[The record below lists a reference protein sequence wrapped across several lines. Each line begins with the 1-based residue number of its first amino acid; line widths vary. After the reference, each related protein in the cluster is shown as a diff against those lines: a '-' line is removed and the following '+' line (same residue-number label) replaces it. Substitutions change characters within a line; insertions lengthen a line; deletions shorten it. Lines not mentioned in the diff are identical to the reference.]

1 MCWAGW
7 GGNMQGL
14 PDISTVELTRTRIK
28 LRDDLLFI
36 PQHYGDE
43 TFYHIEVAT
52 TSDFYR
58 IGYPEYVFVSLLNGH
73 TSFAQA
79 LAVTSQKLGSGS
91 LNQFQAMTVYSWL
104 LDNGLASF
112 SDADAAASG
121 GMSTVRSSGA
131 ADRWW
136 KKLNPLWL
144 KIPLGRPAGFL
155 KAIQPVFG
163 WIFSGPAFV
172 LWTILVIAATIV
184 LSNEWSKF
192 WSDSANVIARE
203 NWVWL
208 LAAWIG
214 LKCVHETAHGLVCL
228 RYGGNIRETGFVLA
242 VFTPLAYVDAS
253 SSWSFRSRWHR
264 IHTAAAGIYIEL
276 LMASIAMLVWS
287 HSDSALIRHILQN
300 VIIMA
305 SVSTL
310 VFNLNPLMK
319 FDGYYILSDLLQI
332 PNLMTQSTQTV
343 QDIARRLVF
352 GESSSAP
359 QTMGRERII
368 LMTFGVL
375 ATIWRMTVSLSLLIA
390 ASVLFHGAGIA
401 LAVAG
406 VVMWF
411 GRPLWRCLKSLD
423 TWRLQQPERL
433 VRAFAMIALCVS
445 ALAVLFFVVPAPVM
459 ITAPGIVEYTDGE
472 VIRAVTP
479 GFIQQVHVI
488 DGQEVAAGELL
499 VSLTNAEI
507 SARLADLQQRFAQ
520 EDLRQ
525 QTANRDHD
533 GGALSVA
540 QMNLE
545 SLKSQLAECQKQV
558 TGLELRASQ
567 NGRIVVQNPERLLGT
582 FARPGMELL
591 TIGREDQKELQIS
604 IGQRDLAGSLQAVG
618 NIVRMRIGTHGIL
631 TGTLQPVNPQ
641 ASRKLPHPALAAS
654 NGGPLPVVA
663 KHKSS
668 RDNDSQ
674 SEMQLTENRFTGVVR
689 LAPDDAT
696 QIRCGERGFASPGLI
711 PASLGIH
718 CWRSAQRWIEAQVKR

>member
-1 MCWAGW
+1 
-7 GGNMQGL
+7 MQGL

-36 PQHYGDE
+36 PQRYGDE

-58 IGYPEYVFVSLLNGH
+58 IGYPEYVFVSLLNGR

-112 SDADAAASG
+112 SDSDTAASG
-121 GMSTVRSSGA
+121 ATSTVRSSGST
-131 ADRWW
+131 DRWW

-144 KIPLGRPAGFL
+144 KIPLGRPEGFL
-155 KAIQPVFG
+155 KALQPVFG
-163 WIFSGPAFV
+163 WIFCAPAFV
-172 LWTILVIAATIV
+172 LWSLLVVAAMIV
-184 LSNEWSKF
+184 LSNAWSSF
-192 WSDSANVIARE
+192 WADSANVIAQG

-242 VFTPLAYVDAS
+242 MFTPLAYVDAS

-276 LMASIAMLVWS
+276 LIASVAMLVWS
-287 HSDSALIRHILQN
+287 RSDSALIRHILQN

-332 PNLMTQSTQTV
+332 PNLMIQSTQTV
-343 QDIARRLVF
+343 QDIARRLIF
-352 GESSSAP
+352 GESRSAP
-359 QTMGRERII
+359 TTIGQQRIVLI
-368 LMTFGVL
+368 TFGVL
-375 ATIWRMTVSLSLLIA
+375 ATIWRITVSLSLLIA
-390 ASVLFHGAGIA
+390 ASVLFHGAGVA
-401 LAVAG
+401 LAVIG
-406 VVMWF
+406 VAMWF
-411 GRPLWRCLKSLD
+411 GKPLWGFLKSLD
-423 TWRLQQPERL
+423 TLRLQQPERL
-433 VRAFAMIALCVS
+433 IRAFAVSALCASV
-445 ALAVLFFVVPAPVM
+445 LAVLFFVVPAPVM

-479 GFIQQVHVI
+479 GFIQQVHVV
-488 DGQEVAAGELL
+488 DGQEVAEGEVL
-499 VSLTNAEI
+499 VSLTNEEI
-507 SARLADLQQRFAQ
+507 SAKLTDLQQRFAQ

-525 QTANRDHD
+525 QTANRDHN

-540 QMNLE
+540 QVNLE
-545 SLKSQLAECQKQV
+545 SLKAQLAECRKQI
-558 TGLELRASQ
+558 TGLELRASR
-567 NGRIVVQNPERLLGT
+567 NGRVVVQNPERLVGT
-582 FARPGMELL
+582 FAKPGMELL

-618 NIVRMRIGTHGIL
+618 NTVHMRIGTHGIL
-631 TGTLQPVNPQ
+631 SGTLQPVNPQ

-663 KHKSS
+663 SDESS
-668 RDNDSQ
+668 RDDDSR
-674 SEMQLTENRFTGVVR
+674 SDMQLTENRFTGVVR
-689 LAPDDAT
+689 FTADDAT
-696 QIRCGERGFASPGLI
+696 ELRCGERGIASPGLI
-711 PASLGIH
+711 PASLGVH
-718 CWRSAQRWIEAQVKR
+718 CWRSAQRWIAAQLDHR

>member
-1 MCWAGW
+1 
-7 GGNMQGL
+7 MQGL

-36 PQHYGDE
+36 PQRYGNE

-58 IGYPEYVFVSLLNGH
+58 IGYPEYVFVSLLNGQ

-91 LNQFQAMTVYSWL
+91 LNQVQAMTVYSWL

-121 GMSTVRSSGA
+121 ATSTVRSSSSS
-131 ADRWW
+131 DRWW

-144 KIPLGRPAGFL
+144 KVPLGRPEGFL
-155 KAIQPVFG
+155 KALQPAFG
-163 WIFSGPAFV
+163 WIFSPPAFV
-172 LWTILVIAATIV
+172 LWSILVIAAIIV
-184 LSNEWSKF
+184 LSNHWSRF

-214 LKCVHETAHGLVCL
+214 LKCIHETAHGLVCL

-253 SSWSFRSRWHR
+253 SSWAFRSRWQR

-276 LMASIAMLVWS
+276 LIASIAMLVWS
-287 HSDSALIRHILQN
+287 YSDSSLIRHILQN

-319 FDGYYILSDLLQI
+319 FDGYYILSDMLQI

-343 QDIARRLVF
+343 HQIARRMLL

-359 QTMGRERII
+359 TAIGRERIV

-375 ATIWRMTVSLSLLIA
+375 ATIWRIIVSLSLLLT

-401 LAVAG
+401 LAVLG
-406 VVMWF
+406 FVMWF
-411 GRPLWRCLKSLD
+411 GKPLWGFLKSLE
-423 TWRLQQPERL
+423 TLRLQQPERL
-433 VRAFAMIALCVS
+433 VRAFAVAALCASV
-445 ALAVLFFVVPAPVM
+445 LAVLFFVVPAPVM

-479 GFIQQVHVI
+479 GFIRQVHVV
-488 DGQEVAAGELL
+488 DGQEVSEGEIL
-499 VSLTNAEI
+499 VTLTNEEI
-507 SARLADLQQRFAQ
+507 SARLTDLQQRFAQ

-525 QTANRDHD
+525 QTANRNHN

-545 SLKSQLAECQKQV
+545 SLKSQLAECQKQIA
-558 TGLELRASQ
+558 GLELRSSR
-567 NGRIVVQNPERLLGT
+567 NGQVVMQNPERLIGT
-582 FARPGMELL
+582 FAKPGMELL

-604 IGQRDLAGSLQAVG
+604 IGQRDLAGSLLAVG
-618 NIVRMRIGTHGIL
+618 NTVRMRIGTHGIL

-641 ASRKLPHPALAAS
+641 ASRNLPHPALAAS

-663 KHKSS
+663 KDESS
-668 RDNDSQ
+668 GSEDSR
-674 SEMQLTENRFTGVVR
+674 SDMQLTENRFTGVVR
-689 LAPDDAT
+689 FSPEDAT
-696 QIRCGERGFASPGLI
+696 QLHCGESGIASPGLI

-718 CWRSAQRWIEAQVKR
+718 CWRSAQRWIEVQLK

>member
-1 MCWAGW
+1 
-7 GGNMQGL
+7 MQGL

-36 PQHYGDE
+36 PQRYGDE
-43 TFYHIEVAT
+43 SFYHIEVAT

-58 IGYPEYVFVSLLNGH
+58 IGYPEYVFVSLLNGR

-79 LAVTSQKLGSGS
+79 LAVTSQKLGAGS

-121 GMSTVRSSGA
+121 ATSTVRSSGS
-131 ADRWW
+131 ADHWW

-144 KIPLGRPAGFL
+144 KVPLGRPEGFL
-155 KAIQPVFG
+155 KALQPAFG
-163 WIFSGPAFV
+163 WIFSPPASV
-172 LWTILVIAATIV
+172 LWSILVVAAIIV
-184 LSNEWSKF
+184 LSNNWSSF
-192 WSDSANVIARE
+192 WSDSANVIARD

-242 VFTPLAYVDAS
+242 VLTPLAYVDAS
-253 SSWSFRSRWHR
+253 SSWAFRSRWQR
-264 IHTAAAGIYIEL
+264 IHTAAAGVYIEL
-276 LMASIAMLVWS
+276 LIAAIAILVWS
-287 HSDSALIRHILQN
+287 RIDSALIRHVLQN

-343 QDIARRLVF
+343 QEIGRRLIF

-359 QTMGRERII
+359 TNIGRERIV

-375 ATIWRMTVSLSLLIA
+375 ATIWRITVSMSLLIA
-390 ASVLFHGAGIA
+390 ASVLFHGAGVA
-401 LAVAG
+401 LAVLG
-406 VVMWF
+406 VVMWY
-411 GRPLWRCLKSLD
+411 GKPLWGFLKSLD
-423 TWRLQQPERL
+423 TLRLQQPERL
-433 VRAFAMIALCVS
+433 FRAFAVTSLCASVI
-445 ALAVLFFVVPAPVM
+445 AVLFFLVPAPIM
-459 ITAPGIVEYTDGE
+459 ISAPGIVDYTDGE

-479 GFIQQVHVI
+479 GFIQEVHVV
-488 DGQEVAAGELL
+488 DGQEVTAGELL
-499 VSLTNAEI
+499 ISLTNEEI
-507 SARLADLQQRFAQ
+507 SAKFFDLQQKLAQ
-520 EDLRQ
+520 EELRQ
-525 QTANRDHD
+525 QTANRDHN

-558 TGLELRASQ
+558 SGLELRANR
-567 NGRIVVQNPERLLGT
+567 NGCIVAQDLNRLVGT
-582 FARPGMELL
+582 FAKPGMELM

-604 IGQRDLAGSLQAVG
+604 IGQRDLAGSLQVVG
-618 NIVRMRIGTHGIL
+618 STVRVRIGTHGSL
-631 TGTLQPVNPQ
+631 SGTLQRVNPQ
-641 ASRKLPHPALAAS
+641 ASRTVPHEALAAS

-663 KHKSS
+663 KESS
-668 RDNDSQ
+668 AKKDDSR
-674 SEMQLTENRFTGVVR
+674 ETMRLTEHRFTGIVQ
-689 LAPDDAT
+689 LAPEDAT
-696 QIRCGERGFASPGLI
+696 HLRCGERGVASPGLI
-711 PASLGIH
+711 PASLGVH
-718 CWRSAQRWIEAQVKR
+718 CWRSAHRWIEAQLQR

>member
-1 MCWAGW
+1 
-7 GGNMQGL
+7 MQGL

-36 PQHYGDE
+36 PQRYGDE
-43 TFYHIEVAT
+43 SFYHIEVAT

-58 IGYPEYVFVSLLNGH
+58 IGYPEYVFVSLLNGR

-79 LAVTSQKLGSGS
+79 LAVTAQKLGSGS
-91 LNQFQAMTVYSWL
+91 LNQFQAMAVYSWL

-112 SDADAAASG
+112 SDADSAASG
-121 GMSTVRSSGA
+121 ATSTVRSSGTS
-131 ADRWW
+131 DRWW

-144 KIPLGRPAGFL
+144 KVPLGRPEGFL
-155 KAIQPVFG
+155 KALQPACG
-163 WIFSGPAFV
+163 WIFSPPAFL
-172 LWTILVIAATIV
+172 LWCIFVVAAMIV
-184 LSNEWSKF
+184 LSNDWSAF

-242 VFTPLAYVDAS
+242 MFTPLAYVDAS
-253 SSWSFRSRWHR
+253 SSWAFRSRWHR
-264 IHTAAAGIYIEL
+264 IHTAAAGIYVEL
-276 LMASIAMLVWS
+276 LMASVAMLVWS
-287 HSDSALIRHILQN
+287 RSDSALIRHILQN

-332 PNLMTQSTQTV
+332 PNLMAQSTQTV
-343 QDIARRLVF
+343 QDFARRLVF

-359 QTMGRERII
+359 TIIGRERFV

-375 ATIWRMTVSLSLLIA
+375 STIWRITVSLSLLIA
-390 ASVLFHGAGIA
+390 ASVLFHGAGVA
-401 LAVAG
+401 LAVVG
-406 VVMWF
+406 VAMWF
-411 GRPLWRCLKSLD
+411 GKPLWGFLKSLN
-423 TWRLQQPERL
+423 TLRLQQPERL
-433 VRAFAMIALCVS
+433 VRASAVTALCMS

-472 VIRAVTP
+472 VIRTVTS
-479 GFIQQVHVI
+479 GFIQQVHVV
-488 DGQEVAAGELL
+488 DGQEVAEGELL
-499 VSLTNAEI
+499 VSLTNEEI
-507 SARLADLQQRFAQ
+507 SAKLADLQQRFAQ

-525 QTANRDHD
+525 QTANRDHN

-558 TGLELRASQ
+558 AGLELRASR
-567 NGRIVVQNPERLLGT
+567 NGRIVVQYPERLVGT

-618 NIVRMRIGTHGIL
+618 NTVRMRIGTHGIL
-631 TGTLQPVNPQ
+631 SGTLQPVNPQ
-641 ASRKLPHPALAAS
+641 ASRKLPHAALAAS

-663 KHKSS
+663 KDKSS
-668 RDNDSQ
+668 SDDNSRSD
-674 SEMQLTENRFTGVVR
+674 MQLTENRFTGVVR
-689 LAPDDAT
+689 LAADDAI
-696 QIRCGERGFASPGLI
+696 QLRCGERGIASPGLI

-718 CWRSAQRWIEAQVKR
+718 CWRSAQRWIEAQLAR

>member
-1 MCWAGW
+1 
-7 GGNMQGL
+7 MQGL

-36 PQHYGDE
+36 PQRYGNE

-58 IGYPEYVFVSLLNGH
+58 IGYPEYVFVSLLNGQ

-91 LNQFQAMTVYSWL
+91 LNQVQAMTVYSWL

-121 GMSTVRSSGA
+121 ATSTVRSSSSS
-131 ADRWW
+131 DRWW

-144 KIPLGRPAGFL
+144 KVPLGRPEGFL
-155 KAIQPVFG
+155 KALQPAFG
-163 WIFSGPAFV
+163 WIFSPPAFV
-172 LWTILVIAATIV
+172 LWSILVIAAIIV
-184 LSNEWSKF
+184 LSNHWSRF

-214 LKCVHETAHGLVCL
+214 LKCIHETAHGLVCL

-253 SSWSFRSRWHR
+253 SSWAFRSRWQR

-276 LMASIAMLVWS
+276 LIASIAMLVWS
-287 HSDSALIRHILQN
+287 YSDSSLIRHILQN

-319 FDGYYILSDLLQI
+319 FDGYYILSDMLQI

-343 QDIARRLVF
+343 HQIARRMLL

-359 QTMGRERII
+359 TAIGRERIV

-375 ATIWRMTVSLSLLIA
+375 ATIWRIIVSLSLLLT

-401 LAVAG
+401 LAVLG
-406 VVMWF
+406 FVMWF
-411 GRPLWRCLKSLD
+411 GKPLWGFLKSLE
-423 TWRLQQPERL
+423 TLRLQQPERL
-433 VRAFAMIALCVS
+433 VRAFAVAALCAS

-472 VIRAVTP
+472 VIRAVSP
-479 GFIQQVHVI
+479 GFIRQVHVV
-488 DGQEVAAGELL
+488 DGQEVSEGEIL
-499 VSLTNAEI
+499 VTLTNEEI
-507 SARLADLQQRFAQ
+507 SARLTDLQQRFAQ

-525 QTANRDHD
+525 QTANRNHN

-545 SLKSQLAECQKQV
+545 SLKSQLAECQKQIA
-558 TGLELRASQ
+558 GLELRSSR
-567 NGRIVVQNPERLLGT
+567 NGQVVMQNPERLIGT
-582 FARPGMELL
+582 FAKPGMELL

-604 IGQRDLAGSLQAVG
+604 IGQRDLAGSLRAVG
-618 NIVRMRIGTHGIL
+618 NTVRMRIGTHGIL

-641 ASRKLPHPALAAS
+641 ASRNLPHPALAAS

-663 KHKSS
+663 KDESS
-668 RDNDSQ
+668 GSEDSR
-674 SEMQLTENRFTGVVR
+674 SDMQLTENRFTGVVR
-689 LAPDDAT
+689 FSPEDAT
-696 QIRCGERGFASPGLI
+696 QLHCGESGIASPGLI

-718 CWRSAQRWIEAQVKR
+718 CWRSAQRWVEVQLR

>member
-1 MCWAGW
+1 
-7 GGNMQGL
+7 MQGL

-36 PQHYGDE
+36 PQRYGDE
-43 TFYHIEVAT
+43 TFYHIEVAS

-58 IGYPEYVFVSLLNGH
+58 IGYPEYVFVSLLNGR

-79 LAVTSQKLGSGS
+79 LAVTSQKLGAGS

-121 GMSTVRSSGA
+121 ATSTVRSSSSS
-131 ADRWW
+131 DRWW

-144 KIPLGRPAGFL
+144 KVPLGQPEGFL
-155 KAIQPVFG
+155 KALQPAFG
-163 WIFSGPAFV
+163 WIFSPPAFV
-172 LWTILVIAATIV
+172 LWCILVIAATIV
-184 LSNEWSKF
+184 LSNSWSEF

-253 SSWSFRSRWHR
+253 SSWAFRSRWQR

-276 LMASIAMLVWS
+276 LIASVAMLVWS
-287 HSDSALIRHILQN
+287 RSDSALIRHILQN

-343 QDIARRLVF
+343 RDVARRLVF
-352 GESSSAP
+352 GESASAP
-359 QTMGRERII
+359 TTIGRERFV

-375 ATIWRMTVSLSLLIA
+375 ATIWRIAISLSLLIA
-390 ASVLFHGAGIA
+390 ASVLFHGAGVA
-401 LAVAG
+401 LAVIG
-406 VVMWF
+406 VVIWF
-411 GRPLWRCLKSLD
+411 GKPAWGFLKSLD
-423 TWRLQQPERL
+423 TLRLQQPECL
-433 VRAFAMIALCVS
+433 VRAFAVTALCASV
-445 ALAVLFFVVPAPVM
+445 LAVLFFVVPAPVM
-459 ITAPGIVEYTDGE
+459 ISAPGIVDYTHGE

-479 GFIQQVHVI
+479 GFIQKMHVV
-488 DGQEVAAGELL
+488 DGQEVAERELL
-499 VSLTNAEI
+499 VSLTNEEI
-507 SARLADLQQRFAQ
+507 SAKLSDLQQRFAQ

-525 QTANRDHD
+525 QTANRDHN
-533 GGALSVA
+533 GGALSIA

-558 TGLELRASQ
+558 AGLELRASR
-567 NGRIVVQNPERLLGT
+567 NGRIVVHNPERLVGT
-582 FARPGMELL
+582 FAKPGMELL

-604 IGQRDLAGSLQAVG
+604 IGQRDLAGSVHAVG
-618 NIVRMRIGTHGIL
+618 NTVRIRIGTHGIL

-663 KHKSS
+663 KNKSS
-668 RDNDSQ
+668 RDDDRG
-674 SEMQLTENRFTGVVR
+674 EMQLTENRFTGVVR
-689 LAPDDAT
+689 LTAADAI
-696 QIRCGERGFASPGLI
+696 QLRCGERGIASPGLI
-711 PASLGIH
+711 PASLGVH
-718 CWRSAQRWIEAQVKR
+718 CWRSAQRWITAQLER